1 MGNYLRK
8 LACFVHLARGVSAQE
23 IKLRGGMLAGI
34 LVCISVAEV
43 DHIRDAVYQ
52 HSSLTAARAREYQQR
67 AVHLEN
73 GFTLHIVKSGKILFQ
88 RFSFEYI
95 KFAHQ

>member
-8 LACFVHLARGVSAQE
+8 LARFVDIARGVSAQE

-52 HSSLTAARAREYQQR
+52 HSSFSAARARKYQQR
-67 AVHLEN
+67 TVHLEN
-73 GFTLHIVKSGKILFQ
+73 GFTLHIVKS
-88 RFSFEYI
+88 
-95 KFAHQ
+95 